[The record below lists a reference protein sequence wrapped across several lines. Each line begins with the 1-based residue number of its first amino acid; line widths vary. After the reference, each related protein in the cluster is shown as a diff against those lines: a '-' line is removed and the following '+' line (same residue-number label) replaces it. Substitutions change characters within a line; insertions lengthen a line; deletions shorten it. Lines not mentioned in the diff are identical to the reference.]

1 MEYTARATANGNG
14 RNGRAQTDDG
24 LVDVNL
30 AIPEEVGGVGGG
42 SNPEQL
48 FAAGYAGCFMSAVA
62 SVARQ
67 HKVKL
72 DGPSVDAAVTIA
84 HGEDGFGL
92 SVELN
97 VNLPGV
103 TVQQARAIAEAAHQ
117 RCPYSRA
124 VRGNIPVT
132 LLLKIDSGP
141 PAEFV
146 TA

>member
-1 MEYTARATANGNG
+1 MEYTAKATADGNG

-24 LVDVNL
+24 LVDVQL
-30 AIPEEVGGVGGG
+30 AIPAELGGAGGG

-72 DGPSVDAAVTIA
+72 NDPSVDAAVTIA

-92 SVELN
+92 SVELT
-97 VNLPGV
+97 VNLLGV
-103 TVQQARAIAEAAHQ
+103 PAQEAHVIVEGAHQ

-132 LLLKIDSGP
+132 LRLKIDSGP
-141 PAEFV
+141 STELVPA
-146 TA
+146 